1 MCTCS
6 TSIEQRMTLNSVNW
20 FSWVLKICS
29 KFQFFLWSTLVVMVW
44 EKEALKLKKKSIDMS
59 GSAFKDACQNS
70 LAIFE

>member
-6 TSIEQRMTLNSVNW
+6 TSIEQRMTLNSG

-29 KFQFFLWSTLVVMVW
+29 KFQFFLWSTLVVMAW